1 MGDDIGIGVASA
13 LIGGLLRGGQLVKGA
28 GARAL
33 PYLRY
38 ADPRKVVPILQ
49 KAGPAARSVQQ
60 TLLRPSPVTQRIPV
74 VNKLPTWAQNVLVPA
89 SPAGIAFGLLGMEG
103 GAADPGITRPAPAVA
118 PAATTPPATTPTPTT
133 APAPTA
139 GPRVDA
145 STTQALDSGY
155 ASAPA
160 QSPRLEP
167 VTPVRPPTFKLT
179 PQGQFERYFGTPEF
193 DYVFGAASRGEGAPA
208 TAEAMLELAKSLRA
222 EKETPI
228 STYYRAQS
236 AAGRGQMGEIKK
248 ALGYEEGS
256 DLAKWAEANPML
268 AQRLFAKK
276 AQTPVVGTAD

>member
-1 MGDDIGIGVASA
+1 MGDDIGIGIAST
-13 LIGGLLRGGQLVKGA
+13 LIGGLLRGGQLLKGA
-28 GARAL
+28 GTQAL

-49 KAGPAARSVQQ
+49 KAAPTARSVQQ
-60 TLLRPSPVTQRIPV
+60 TLLRPSSITQRIPV
-74 VNKLPTWAQNVLVPA
+74 VNKLPNWVQSIIVPS
-89 SPAGIAFGLLGMEG
+89 SPLGVAYGLLT
-103 GAADPGITRPAPAVA
+103 GAPGDTAQRERYG
-118 PAATTPPATTPTPTT
+118 PPVPENSKIPTPTT

-160 QSPRLEP
+160 QSPRVEP
-167 VTPVRPPTFKLT
+167 VTPVRPPTFELT

-222 EKETPI
+222 EKETPV